1 MAGRGSAATG
11 VHRIDA
17 RYNRVPDLQSDQ
29 LADALAAKAKQE
41 GQQSIAQVMLSDDRA
56 RALAVDTADAASFS
70 KRYAYVDV
78 ASGLQPPLSVST
90 QQAAEGD
97 RQRQVPAIE
106 PTLTAGLAAGQQEQQ
121 EQQEQ
126 QDHAQA
132 QQRAALRMAW
142 RAWVGAR

>member
-1 MAGRGSAATG
+1 MAGRGNAATG

-29 LADALAAKAKQE
+29 LAGALAAKAKQE
-41 GQQSIAQVMLSDDRA
+41 GQQSIAQVMLSDGRA
-56 RALAVDTADAASFS
+56 RSSAVNTADAASFS

-90 QQAAEGD
+90 EQAAEGD
-97 RQRQVPAIE
+97 CQRQVPAIT
-106 PTLTAGLAAGQQEQQ
+106 PTLTAGLAAG
-121 EQQEQ
+121 QQEQ

-132 QQRAALRMAW
+132 QQRAALRMA
-142 RAWVGAR
+142 